1 MLNDEKVK
9 VVEALLNE
17 LIENDPD
24 RAKRFI
30 QEQLAKLDLQK
41 RLDHYKKR
49 NHIDWLNEK
58 YSTGPGELWGGHP

>member
-41 RLDHYKKR
+41 RLDHYKKQ
-49 NHIDWLNEK
+49 K
-58 YSTGPGELWGGHP
+58 PY

>member
-41 RLDHYKKR
+41 RLDHYKKQ